1 MNELNIGSIKDRI
14 NNAVKTKVEKMAS
27 NIDTLIK
34 YDAMVESID
43 LSNINVSTKRISETE
58 YTITLDLE
66 ELNDY
71 YKHLVRDIYYPN
83 SLKRRK

>member
-1 MNELNIGSIKDRI
+1 MSELSIGNIKDRL
-14 NNAVKTKVEKMAS
+14 NDVVKTKVEEMAS

-43 LSNINVSTKRISETE
+43 LSSINVSTKRISETE

>member
-1 MNELNIGSIKDRI
+1 MSELSIGNIKDRL
-14 NNAVKTKVEKMAS
+14 NDVVKTKVEEMAS

>member
-1 MNELNIGSIKDRI
+1 MSELNIGSIKDRL
-14 NNAVKTKVEKMAS
+14 NNVVKAKVEEMAS